1 MNDKSRFT
9 LKSIGCAYVLYLSIT
24 GLYKII
30 FNDPQK
36 SILEIVLFSLLGIFS
51 IILLIIS
58 YKMYRDSKKKPQD
71 EQQDLISEE
80 DSADSDDKGEKT
92 ETSINYPID
101 KNSK

>member
-92 ETSINYPID
+92 ETSINHPID